1 MKVELLVRSGCSSCA
16 QAEAI
21 WRLVVDEREF
31 ELAVLDVAEAAGS
44 TRAEQLALKAVPAVL
59 MDGELKAVG
68 VVCIQEARELTQA
81 APLKAHA
88 MLRRMGMFFSVE
100 NRWFIVSAQ
109 VYLML
114 AGIGLVLNGS
124 LLSDSASRP
133 AFLHLFTLGF
143 LLFMIYGLGA
153 HMLPRFTGNPLVEG
167 STWSWVQMGL
177 AHVGV
182 TAYAVGYFAGWQAL
196 TLGGAVFAW
205 CSLLIFLLRVWPV
218 LWPNKRS

>member
-1 MKVELLVRSGCSSCA
+1 MKIELLVNSGCSACA

-21 WRLVVDEREF
+21 WRLVADEREL
-31 ELAVLDVAEAAGS
+31 ELAVLDIAQTAGAARVA
-44 TRAEQLALKAVPAVL
+44 QLALKAVPALLV
-59 MDGELKAVG
+59 DGELKAVG
-68 VVCIQEARELTQA
+68 VVCLEDARQLTQA

-88 MLRRMGMFFSVE
+88 MLSRMGMFFSRE

-109 VYLML
+109 IYLML

-143 LLFMIYGLGA
+143 MLFMIYGLGA

-167 STWSWVQMGL
+167 SAGAWLQMGL
-177 AHVGV
+177 AHLGV
-182 TAYAVGYFAGWQAL
+182 TAYAAGYLAGWQAL
-196 TLGGAVFAW
+196 TLGGAVCAW
-205 CSLLIFLLRVWPV
+205 GSLLIFSLRVWPV
-218 LWPNKRS
+218 LWSSQRN